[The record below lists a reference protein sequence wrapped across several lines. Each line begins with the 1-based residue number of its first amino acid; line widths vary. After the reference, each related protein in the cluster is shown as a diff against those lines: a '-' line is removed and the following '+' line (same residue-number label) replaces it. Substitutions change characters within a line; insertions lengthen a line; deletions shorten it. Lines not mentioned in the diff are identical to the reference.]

1 MELKAAV
8 YDSNYI
14 NGTVELTKPFFIH
27 PIFLCLI
34 YVLIGIWVKAG
45 PEYSSIQIC
54 INISLL
60 DEQFALS
67 YVYPSNFID
76 LVVL

>member
-8 YDSNYI
+8 YDSDYI
-14 NGTVELTKPFFIH
+14 NGTVELTKPFLYIQSF
-27 PIFLCLI
+27 CLI

-54 INISLL
+54 INIFLL

-67 YVYPSNFID
+67 YVYPSNFIN